1 MLTII
6 VGQIINLKQLF
17 VIQKNKGTSIFSYL
31 IFIKRI
37 KEREDHTNVKNKK
50 IRGGGYC
57 LLAIKNSILSFKETN
72 LMKEEVQLN
81 NCVFLKGDF

>member
-50 IRGGGYC
+50 IRGGGVLFTSNKKQYPIIQRNKSHERGS
-57 LLAIKNSILSFKETN
+57 AVE
-72 LMKEEVQLN
+72 
-81 NCVFLKGDF
+81 

>member
-1 MLTII
+1 M

-50 IRGGGYC
+50 IRGGGTVY
-57 LLAIKNSILSFKETN
+57 
-72 LMKEEVQLN
+72 
-81 NCVFLKGDF
+81 

>member
-50 IRGGGYC
+50 IRGGVLFTSNKKQYPIIQRNKSHERGS
-57 LLAIKNSILSFKETN
+57 AVE
-72 LMKEEVQLN
+72 
-81 NCVFLKGDF
+81 